1 MIAQFLKFLS
11 ATDAKAH
18 AAAVAELQTMA
29 VPAPVKK
36 RKGNPEALRKW
47 RESQK
52 AGKPATVVFPKAAKK
67 AAKPAKKARKT
78 KAVKAAADGAT
89 RFGGLE
95 CLPYDGGV
103 VLRPAGRRRGIGFRD
118 YAEFCA
124 FVNACRTDDAHKAGA
139 FIKAHLAR

>member
-29 VPAPVKK
+29 VPAPIKK

-52 AGKPATVVFPKAAKK
+52 AGKPATVKFPKAETV
-67 AAKPAKKARKT
+67 KPAKKARKA
-78 KAVKAAADGAT
+78 KAVKATSDGAV

-95 CLPYDGGV
+95 CLAYDGGV

-124 FVNACRTDDAHKAGA
+124 FVNACRTDDAHKAGQ
-139 FIKAHLAR
+139 FVKAHLAR

>member
-47 RESQK
+47 REEQK
-52 AGKPATVVFPKAAKK
+52 AAKATGKPATRKAKAKPAAK
-67 AAKPAKKARKT
+67 AAKPALKAME
-78 KAVKAAADGAT
+78 DGAV

-103 VLRPAGRRRGIGFRD
+103 VLRPAGRRRGIGFRSH
-118 YAEFCA
+118 AEFVA
-124 FVNACRTDDAHKAGA
+124 FVNACRSAEAHAAGA
-139 FIKAHLAR
+139 FVKARLGG